1 MLPVFVINLDRRP
14 DRWAAVSGNL
24 SALGIV
30 PERIGATDAD
40 RVMGAIPD
48 DLSLSQAACRESH
61 FAALDAFLQ
70 TGAPA
75 ALILEDDAEL
85 ARDACDLL
93 ASADWWPAAF
103 HAVKLGGCDEP
114 ALLGRPVGRT
124 PCGGEIRPVA
134 WASPVAC
141 AYMIDR
147 EGAGIAIDEA
157 PRVGMAVDTFLFDM
171 IGSPAARRLK
181 PAHTVPAMARVRPG
195 QGSDICREFSPR
207 ATGPAMR
214 TVFRAGVW
222 LRRMAG
228 QVRRAPVAHPPPP
241 GPPD

>member
-14 DRWAAVSGNL
+14 DRWAAISGNL
-24 SALGIV
+24 STLGIV

-48 DLSLSQAACRESH
+48 DLSL
-61 FAALDAFLQ
+61 
-70 TGAPA
+70 
-75 ALILEDDAEL
+75 
-85 ARDACDLL
+85 
-93 ASADWWPAAF
+93 
-103 HAVKLGGCDEP
+103 
-114 ALLGRPVGRT
+114 
-124 PCGGEIRPVA
+124 
-134 WASPVAC
+134 SPVAC

-157 PRVGMAVDTFLFDM
+157 PRVGMAVDSFLFDM

-207 ATGPAMR
+207 ATRPAMR

-228 QVRRAPVAHPPPP
+228 QVRRAPVAHPPLP